1 MRGPSTSPFRSIGL
15 IATLLILPL
24 LMKHAHAGP
33 LDVLRES
40 NARLRRVVLD
50 NGMVCLIKPDASA
63 PVVAVQIWV
72 GSGSIHE
79 GQWLGAG
86 LSHYMEHMIF
96 KGTATRGPSEIT
108 KAIDDAGGEINAY
121 TANDRTVFYA
131 DLPSRNWKVGV
142 DVLADA
148 VMNAT
153 LPEDEWER
161 EKEVIL
167 REFAMGKDS
176 PEREISKLL
185 WSTAYRV
192 HPYRFPVIGH
202 EDIFRTMTRAELEA
216 YYRMH
221 YVPDNMITVVVGDID
236 PDEVEAHL
244 RETFKNFTRRARPA
258 DALPAE
264 PPQIAPREARQV
276 APVELGR
283 LVMAW
288 HTVSLDHPDAP
299 ALDLLSTMV
308 GQGRSSRLEAR
319 LKERERLVHDINAW
333 SFTPR
338 DRGLFAISAAFDA
351 DREQDVRAALDEELA
366 AWMQGEFSAAE
377 IEKARRN
384 VLVSELDDL
393 QTMSGQAANYG
404 SGEFYTGNPRFSE
417 IYLAQL
423 ESVTAEQVRDVVRRY
438 LNPNQRTTVV
448 LSPLPD
454 ARETAAAERKA
465 LNVQRVVLPN
475 GIPLIVREDHR
486 LPFIHATVAFGGGLL
501 AEDES
506 NNGITDLTAN
516 LLTRGT
522 ARHTAEEL
530 ALQIEQLGGSL
541 DAFSGRNS
549 FGLAAMMLSDD
560 AETILGLLAECLIEP
575 SFDAAELEKQRALQL
590 AGIRRQREQPMQVA
604 QEALRELLYP
614 THPYRFLP
622 SGRIE
627 SVQRLTREDV
637 RAHYARLANRSN
649 VVISIFG
656 DITLARAEELAGR
669 LFDALPAGERPAL
682 ARAVATPKLPARV
695 ERVEPRQQAIVL
707 AGYPGVSL
715 YDPRVDAL
723 NVLQKALSGL
733 SSDLGIEIRE
743 KRGLVY
749 FVGAF
754 SLIALDPGFFA
765 LYAGTRDEAIPEVE
779 RLMAEQLA
787 RIRAEGLRTEEFER
801 ARAQLVASASMS
813 LQNNGELAT
822 ACALNELYGLGYR
835 YALELEQRLR
845 ALTPDD
851 VREAAAGL
859 LTDDRRA
866 TAVVRPADAAA
877 SGETENESDAP

>member
-1 MRGPSTSPFRSIGL
+1 MRGPPILHVLSRGL
-15 IATLLILPL
+15 AAA
-24 LMKHAHAGP
+24 LMIFLMNNAPAGT

-96 KGTATRGPSEIT
+96 KGTSTRGPSEIT
-108 KAIDDAGGEINAY
+108 RAIDDAGGEINAY
-121 TANDRTVFYA
+121 TAHDRTVFYA
-131 DLPSRNWKVGV
+131 DLPSRNWRVGV
-142 DVLADA
+142 EVLADA
-148 VMNAT
+148 VMNAS

-202 EDIFRTMTRAELEA
+202 EDIFRTMTRADLEA
-216 YYRMH
+216 YYRQH
-221 YVPDNMITVVVGDID
+221 YVPDNMIAVVVGDID

-244 RETFKNFTRRARPA
+244 RTVFKSFARRARPA
-258 DALPAE
+258 VTLPDE
-264 PPQIAPREARQV
+264 PPQVAPREARQV
-276 APVELGR
+276 APVELAR
-283 LVMAW
+283 MVMAW

-299 ALDLLSTMV
+299 ALDLLATLA

-319 LKERERLVHDINAW
+319 LKERERLVHDISAW

-338 DRGLFAISAAFDA
+338 DRGLFAISVTFDA
-351 DREQDVRAALDEELA
+351 EKEHQVRRAIEEELA
-366 AWMQGEFSAAE
+366 AWVHGGFSDAE

-384 VLVSELDDL
+384 VLVAELDDL
-393 QTMSGQAANYG
+393 QTMSGQAANYA

-417 IYLAQL
+417 IAISGL
-423 ESVTAEQVRDVVRRY
+423 EQVTAEQLREVVRRY

-448 LSPLPD
+448 LSPKTD
-454 ARETAAAERKA
+454 AREEIAAAQAPGLSVHRLA
-465 LNVQRVVLPN
+465 LPN

-486 LPFIHATVAFGGGLL
+486 LPFIHAAAVFGGGLL
-501 AEDES
+501 AEDET

-530 ALQIEQLGGSL
+530 AAKIEQLGASL

-549 FGLAAMMLSDD
+549 FGLSAMMLSED
-560 AETILGLLAECLIEP
+560 AEVVLALFAECLIEP
-575 SFDAAELEKQRALQL
+575 AFDPGEMEKQRTLQL
-590 AGIRRQREQPMQVA
+590 ASIRRLREQPMQAA
-604 QEALRELLYP
+604 QETLRELLFP
-614 THPYRFLP
+614 GHPYRFNP
-622 SGRIE
+622 SGSLE
-627 SVQRLTREDV
+627 SVQRLTVDDV

-649 VVISIFG
+649 MVLSIFG
-656 DITLARAEELAGR
+656 DITPARAEELAAQ
-669 LFDALPAGERPAL
+669 LFAGIPTGTRPALKREPSAPALPA
-682 ARAVATPKLPARV
+682 RA
-695 ERVEPRQQAIVL
+695 ERVEPRKQAIVL

-715 YDPRVDAL
+715 YDDRVDAL

-754 SLIALDPGFFA
+754 SLVALDPGFFA

-779 RLMAEQLA
+779 RLMAEQVA
-787 RIRAEGLRTEEFER
+787 RIRAEGLRAEEFER
-801 ARAQLVASASMS
+801 ARAQIAASAAMS
-813 LQNNGELAT
+813 LQNNGELAV

-835 YALELEQRLR
+835 YPLEVEQRVQ
-845 ALTPDD
+845 AVTPES
-851 VREAAAGL
+851 VRAAAAAL
-859 LTDDRRA
+859 LLDERRA
-866 TAVVRPADAAA
+866 TAVVRPADAAT
-877 SGETENESDAP
+877 GETEDESDEP